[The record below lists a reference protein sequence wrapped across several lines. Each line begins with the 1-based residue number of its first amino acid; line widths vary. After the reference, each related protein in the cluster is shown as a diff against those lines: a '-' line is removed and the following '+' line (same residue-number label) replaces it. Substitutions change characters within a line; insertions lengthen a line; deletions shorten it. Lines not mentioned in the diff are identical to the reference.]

1 MFEKS
6 KELLTE
12 KLNKINK
19 IAFVINIVMQI
30 LYIAYL
36 GYSLHAKKGIVL
48 ANIILLIVSF
58 VYLIIFIITEYQ
70 EGQNQKK
77 LEKTNKAFK
86 KWSKRFVKLYTLAVG
101 LYSLYYSAVDF
112 GLANFNYWSFICTIF
127 MLILWFFQLYLDL
140 VIFFVKRQLNKIKV
154 GISNVSSNIKKKF
167 EKNK

>member
-6 KELLTE
+6 KEFLSE

-19 IAFVINIVMQI
+19 LAFVVNIALQI

-36 GYSLHAKKGIVL
+36 GYSLYAKKGIVIC
-48 ANIILLIVSF
+48 NIILLLVSF
-58 VYLIIFIITEYQ
+58 VYLIVFIISEYQ
-70 EGQNQKK
+70 EGKKQKK

-101 LYSLYYSAVDF
+101 LYSLYYSAIDF
-112 GLANFNYWSFICTIF
+112 GLANFNYWSFIYTIF

-140 VIFFVKRQLNKIKV
+140 VMFVVKRQLNKIKV

-167 EKNK
+167 VKN